1 MAVTPTSE
9 NLSTARLLS
18 TKRIL
23 LPLIQVNVMDFGQL
37 QAEVM
42 DSPLESLAT
51 SQLAPEVLLD
61 RTGLMDSSGA
71 IDRGDEL
78 FRGRGAKIAVLDFSF
93 WRGHEDLERIELNS
107 KGAPVLDANDEPI
120 PTVSWSRD
128 TQGRYFPRK
137 PYVIVEKDVTMITIP
152 SVGYPDH
159 GTAVL
164 GQLSALDEARDWG
177 EEAQG
182 ITGIVPE
189 AQPYFYPLVTREDGP
204 RELTAWFKAVLELGP
219 GDVICAAYDPAG
231 IFTSCAENEAVVTI
245 SQLAAQQ
252 GIVSAVAAGNGR
264 QECISAG
271 GGAEDGMI
279 IVGGVTPAGPGQ
291 AHRQAESNYGE
302 SVDSAAWGD
311 YVVSTGYGDL
321 FSALQDQYPS
331 DLGTN
336 RRRSYTAR
344 FGGTSA
350 AAAQIAGSVCALQG
364 LAKQFFGIPA
374 NPTGLRDIA
383 MVPFPAEGAPN
394 TEAVIFDN
402 SARQNFPAV
411 SGILGSD
418 VDGDGRLDGVYEALG
433 GESGDIDV
441 ALGTYPR
448 IWRFAD
454 NSSAVNQLLT
464 LDGAVIDN
472 EAINLISIY
481 PIQGEFFGN
490 IYSAKGED
498 GALLNATSEFA
509 LGSEGLSGLPP
520 ASILD
525 QGPRAGDIVSLLRD
539 AVRPVTGEVTDLALE
554 HRVTTDPRQL
564 SSIEA
569 TVSLRAPVTPV
580 LVVGMSLWD
589 YRLNRWQVA
598 DVDLVTA
605 EDDVDPV
612 TGNVTLEFELPVG
625 FGFAQRYV
633 SRQRNWTRIWTLG
646 FGDVIGDL
654 PNYSV
659 FYDLIN
665 VQFVTPGD
673 NDGP

>member
-1 MAVTPTSE
+1 
-9 NLSTARLLS
+9 
-18 TKRIL
+18 
-23 LPLIQVNVMDFGQL
+23 
-37 QAEVM
+37 
-42 DSPLESLAT
+42 
-51 SQLAPEVLLD
+51 
-61 RTGLMDSSGA
+61 
-71 IDRGDEL
+71 
-78 FRGRGAKIAVLDFSF
+78 
-93 WRGHEDLERIELNS
+93 
-107 KGAPVLDANDEPI
+107 
-120 PTVSWSRD
+120 
-128 TQGRYFPRK
+128 
-137 PYVIVEKDVTMITIP
+137 
-152 SVGYPDH
+152 
-159 GTAVL
+159 
-164 GQLSALDEARDWG
+164 
-177 EEAQG
+177 
-182 ITGIVPE
+182 
-189 AQPYFYPLVTREDGP
+189 
-204 RELTAWFKAVLELGP
+204 
-219 GDVICAAYDPAG
+219 
-231 IFTSCAENEAVVTI
+231 
-245 SQLAAQQ
+245 
-252 GIVSAVAAGNGR
+252 
-264 QECISAG
+264 
-271 GGAEDGMI
+271 
-279 IVGGVTPAGPGQ
+279 
-291 AHRQAESNYGE
+291 
-302 SVDSAAWGD
+302 
-311 YVVSTGYGDL
+311 
-321 FSALQDQYPS
+321 
-331 DLGTN
+331 
-336 RRRSYTAR
+336 
-344 FGGTSA
+344 
-350 AAAQIAGSVCALQG
+350 
-364 LAKQFFGIPA
+364 
-374 NPTGLRDIA
+374 
-383 MVPFPAEGAPN
+383 
-394 TEAVIFDN
+394 
-402 SARQNFPAV
+402 
-411 SGILGSD
+411 
-418 VDGDGRLDGVYEALG
+418 
-433 GESGDIDV
+433 
-441 ALGTYPR
+441 
-448 IWRFAD
+448 
-454 NSSAVNQLLT
+454 VNQLLT